1 MRWIAK
7 ALVQGGL
14 SHVPHGD
21 ALNYVLQRRVSRS
34 LPVPDGIFRM
44 HEEEARAHFEALR
57 RHAPALDPGAAVAYE
72 FGAGWDLV
80 GPLTLATLGVGR
92 QILVDIRANVRL
104 ELVNDTLRRSSL
116 EPLASLDELEP
127 RLGIRYLAPR
137 DARAT
142 GLPDAAVDMVSST
155 FTLEHIPEPDIA
167 AILAESARLLRPGGL
182 VSCAIDLKDHY
193 SYFDHRLGPYHFL
206 GVSDRAW
213 RFVNPSLHHQNRL
226 RLPDY
231 RRLFAEAGLTI
242 VEEHVKRPTD
252 DEQRGLAGIA
262 LAPRF
267 RRYAADDLGALEL
280 RVVAAPEPTIAH
292 PSHRYERGERSPAG
306 ARAQAAS
313 SAGRR
318 AAGRG

>member
-104 ELVNDTLRRSSL
+104 ELVNDTLRRLSQRPL
-116 EPLASLDELEP
+116 ESVDELGP
-127 RLGIRYLAPR
+127 RAGIRYLAPC

-142 GLPDAAVDMVSST
+142 GLPDASVDMVSST

-182 VSCAIDLKDHY
+182 VSCAIDMKDHY
-193 SYFDHRLGPYHFL
+193 SYFDGRLGPYHFL

-213 RFVNPSLHHQNRL
+213 RLVNPPLHHQNRL

-231 RRLFAEAGLTI
+231 RRLFAAAGLTI
-242 VEEHVKRPTD
+242 VDEDVKRPTED
-252 DEQRGLAGIA
+252 QRRGLERTTP
-262 LAPRF
+262 APRF
-267 RRYAADDLGALEL
+267 RRHSIDDLGALEL
-280 RVVAAPEPTIAH
+280 RVVARRRPPMQHAKRVARATA
-292 PSHRYERGERSPAG
+292 GER
-306 ARAQAAS
+306 ARQAAS
-313 SAGRR
+313 NAGRS
-318 AAGRG
+318 ADGAG